1 MNIPKG
7 FRLVPVDLTEEML
20 AAAFNAPLPLV
31 YIDSLKAQTDLKN
44 RTGYKAML
52 AAAPATPQPIY
63 DEAKER
69 ELFEAYCAKVGL
81 PIDTLPSGEYLIPAT
96 RFMSQ
101 GWHARAKAGED
112 E

>member
-31 YIDSLKAQTDLKN
+31 YIDSMKAQADLTN

-52 AAAPATPQPIY
+52 AAAPTPPQPIY
-63 DEAKER
+63 DEANER
-69 ELFEAYCAKVGL
+69 ELFNAWYGELPTTKLKETMWMAWEACAQ
-81 PIDTLPSGEYLIPAT
+81 S
-96 RFMSQ
+96 
-101 GWHARAKAGED
+101 RAKAGED

>member
-31 YIDSLKAQTDLKN
+31 YIDSMKAQADLKN

-52 AAAPATPQPIY
+52 AAAPAPPQPIY

-69 ELFEAYCAKVGL
+69 ELARFSYDADLLATSWSDYLDGWIACAQ
-81 PIDTLPSGEYLIPAT
+81 S
-96 RFMSQ
+96 
-101 GWHARAKAGED
+101 RAKAGEA